1 MLHLPERQLSH
12 IGAVG
17 SAATNAQVGITSE
30 AGGLLGPGDVGED
43 RVVYFVDRLKDVIK
57 TGGEN
62 VASIEI
68 EKACFDVDPAIADVA
83 VIGLPHERWVEA
95 VTAIV
100 VPKDGC
106 EIDTDRLRARLRE
119 RLGGFKAPKAIVSVT
134 EMPRTAT
141 GKIRKAV
148 LRDRFVDLYGP

>member
-1 MLHLPERQLSH
+1 MSGYLKDEPANQ
-12 IGAVG
+12 
-17 SAATNAQVGITSE
+17 AAFRDGWFHS
-30 AGGLLGPGDVGED
+30 GDLGRMDQD

-62 VASIEI
+62 VASTEI
-68 EKACFDVDPAIADVA
+68 EKACFDADPGIADVA

-100 VPKDGC
+100 VPKDGR
-106 EIDTDRLRARLRE
+106 EIDIERLQAALRE

-141 GKIRKAV
+141 GKIQKAV